1 MADEASTR
9 DEVVPPQTTDSS
21 APDVVVEPQVEVSEG
36 ANSSNGVQDGA
47 ASEDPV
53 ATSGTSATEEI
64 KDSDAEAKAEKM
76 IEQTIPDRSVQ
87 EEPSAPAAAPDS
99 NDAELKDSE
108 QSEDVA
114 PAADESAEP
123 ADAAASTP
131 ASASKSKGRRKSGVP
146 EHKKKLNKKQSKAK
160 LTHTDAKP
168 GDYFYVRLKGYPLWP
183 AIVCDED
190 MLPSTLIKSRPVTAM
205 RADGTYR
212 SDYEDGGSKAKDR
225 TFPVMYL
232 FTNEFGW
239 IPNYD
244 LVDLDLDTVGDV
256 PNNMR
261 KDLYAAHQ
269 LAAEKNDLDFFK
281 TVLTDFMEQKRADE
295 EAKEAAKAAKKAKKE
310 KKEKAPKVVP
320 ALDDNEDTEMMDIS
334 AIPDDDDSAEAPK
347 SNKKKRKNPPQNPE
361 EETQQ
366 PDSAPKKPRIK
377 LNNTP
382 KAANGTSTPKAAKEP
397 KEPKSAKDKSKP
409 KKAAVKS
416 KDAAPVAPPEP
427 ELTPEEKRLKKEK
440 EILFLRHKLQK
451 GLLTKDQ
458 EPKAEEMQQMSEYV
472 NKLEGYADLEVS
484 IIRVTKINKVLK
496 AILKLPVIPKED
508 VFQFK
513 SRSQSLLDKWNRLLA
528 SEQVAPPITEAPV
541 SGSRDESKEKDEPK
555 ADSVAANGVTGHDD
569 TKAEEKSPALETPLT
584 ALPKEEVPSND
595 DPTPTA
601 DESPKEAE
609 AAAPR
614 LNSLRLGVSIG
625 IQDRLTSRMCPLLG
639 LQSSSF

>member
-9 DEVVPPQTTDSS
+9 DEVVPPQSPGTS
-21 APDVVVEPQVEVSEG
+21 APDAVVEPQVDVSEG
-36 ANSSNGVQDGA
+36 ANGSNGAEDEAV
-47 ASEDPV
+47 SEDPV
-53 ATSGTSATEEI
+53 ATFGTSATEEV
-64 KDSDAEAKAEKM
+64 KSSNAEAKSEKM
-76 IEQTIPDRSVQ
+76 DEQTIPDRSVQ
-87 EEPSAPAAAPDS
+87 EAPSASTPADGD
-99 NDAELKDSE
+99 DAELKGEE
-108 QSEDVA
+108 QSDDGA
-114 PAADESAEP
+114 PAADESAELVD
-123 ADAAASTP
+123 ADASTP

-244 LVDLDLDTVGDV
+244 LLDLDLDTVGDV

-269 LAAEKNDLDFFK
+269 LAAEKNDLDYFK
-281 TVLTDFMEQKRADE
+281 TVLTEFMEQKRADE

-310 KKEKAPKVVP
+310 KKEKTPKKAAPKS
-320 ALDDNEDTEMMDIS
+320 DNNGDTEMMDVS
-334 AIPDDDDSAEAPK
+334 AIPDDEEVEVPK
-347 SNKKKRKNPPQNPE
+347 STQKKRKNPSQVPDDD
-361 EETQQ
+361 TQQ
-366 PDSAPKKPRIK
+366 PDTAPKKPRIK

-382 KAANGTSTPKAAKEP
+382 KAANGTSTPKPAKEA
-397 KEPKSAKDKSKP
+397 KEPKSAKDKSKT
-409 KKAAVKS
+409 KKAAAKT

-427 ELTPEEKRLKKEK
+427 ELTPEEKRVKKEK

-458 EPKAEEMQQMSEYV
+458 EPKADEMQQMSEYV

-484 IIRVTKINKVLK
+484 IIRRTKINKVLK
-496 AILKLPVIPKED
+496 AILKLPVIPKEEE
-508 VFQFK
+508 FQFK

-528 SEQVAPPITEAPV
+528 SEQVAPATTEAPAK
-541 SGSRDESKEKDEPK
+541 GTRDDSKEKDEPK
-555 ADSVAANGVTGHDD
+555 SDSVAANGITQTDESK
-569 TKAEEKSPALETPLT
+569 TEEKSPALDTPLT
-584 ALPKEEVPSND
+584 ALPKDEVVSND
-595 DPTPTA
+595 EPAPVTE
-601 DESPKEAE
+601 ESPEEAE
-609 AAAPR
+609 APAVESEA
-614 LNSLRLGVSIG
+614 
-625 IQDRLTSRMCPLLG
+625 
-639 LQSSSF
+639 

>member
-9 DEVVPPQTTDSS
+9 DEVVPPQSIESS
-21 APDVVVEPQVEVSEG
+21 ASDAAVEPPVEVSEG
-36 ANSSNGVQDGA
+36 ANSTNGVQDGA

-64 KDSDAEAKAEKM
+64 KDSEAEAKTEKM
-76 IEQTIPDRSVQ
+76 GEQAIPDRSVQ
-87 EEPSAPAAAPDS
+87 EQLSASTTAPEGD
-99 NDAELKDSE
+99 DAELKDDE
-108 QSEDVA
+108 QLEGVA
-114 PAADESAEP
+114 PANDESAEP
-123 ADAAASTP
+123 ADAAAGTP
-131 ASASKSKGRRKSGVP
+131 SSASKSKGRRKSGVP

-281 TVLTDFMEQKRADE
+281 TVLTDFMEQKRAEE

-310 KKEKAPKVVP
+310 KKEKTPKVVP
-320 ALDDNEDTEMMDIS
+320 ALDDNEDSEMMDVS
-334 AIPDDDDSAEAPK
+334 AIPDDDSAETPK

-361 EETQQ
+361 EAQQ

-397 KEPKSAKDKSKP
+397 KEPKSAKEKSKS
-409 KKAAVKS
+409 KKAAVKH

-427 ELTPEEKRLKKEK
+427 ELTPEEKRVKKEK

-458 EPKAEEMQQMSEYV
+458 EPKADEMQQMSEYV

-508 VFQFK
+508 EFQFK
-513 SRSQSLLDKWNRLLA
+513 LRSQTLLDKWNRLLA
-528 SEQVAPPITEAPV
+528 SEQVAPHITEAPAN
-541 SGSRDESKEKDEPK
+541 GSRDESKEKDEPK
-555 ADSVAANGVTGHDD
+555 ADSVAANGVAGHDE
-569 TKAEEKSPALETPLT
+569 TKAEEKSPAHETPLT
-584 ALPKEEVPSND
+584 APPKEEVPSND

-601 DESPKEAE
+601 EESPKEAE
-609 AAAPR
+609 PTAVESEA
-614 LNSLRLGVSIG
+614 
-625 IQDRLTSRMCPLLG
+625 
-639 LQSSSF
+639 

>member
-9 DEVVPPQTTDSS
+9 DEVVPPQSPGTS
-21 APDVVVEPQVEVSEG
+21 APDAVVEPQVDVSEG
-36 ANSSNGVQDGA
+36 ANGSNGVEDEA
-47 ASEDPV
+47 VSEDPV
-53 ATSGTSATEEI
+53 ATSGTSATEEV
-64 KDSDAEAKAEKM
+64 KSSNAEAKSEKM
-76 IEQTIPDRSVQ
+76 DEQTIPDRSVQ
-87 EEPSAPAAAPDS
+87 EAPSASTPADGD
-99 NDAELKDSE
+99 DAELKGEE
-108 QSEDVA
+108 QSEDGA
-114 PAADESAEP
+114 PAADESAEL
-123 ADAAASTP
+123 ADGAASTP
-131 ASASKSKGRRKSGVP
+131 ASASKTKGRRKSSVP

-244 LVDLDLDTVGDV
+244 LLDLDLDTVGDV

-269 LAAEKNDLDFFK
+269 LAAEKNDLDYFK
-281 TVLTDFMEQKRADE
+281 TVLTEFMEQKRADE

-310 KKEKAPKVVP
+310 KKEKTPKKAAPK
-320 ALDDNEDTEMMDIS
+320 LDNNEDTEMMDVS
-334 AIPDDDDSAEAPK
+334 AIPDDEEVEAPK
-347 SNKKKRKNPPQNPE
+347 STQKKRKNPSQVPE
-361 EETQQ
+361 DDIQQ
-366 PDSAPKKPRIK
+366 PDTAPKKPRIK

-382 KAANGTSTPKAAKEP
+382 KAANGTSTPKPAKEA
-397 KEPKSAKDKSKP
+397 KEPKSAKDKSKT
-409 KKAAVKS
+409 KKAAAKT

-427 ELTPEEKRLKKEK
+427 ELTPEEKRVKKEK

-458 EPKAEEMQQMSEYV
+458 EPKADEMQQMSEYV

-484 IIRVTKINKVLK
+484 IIRATKINKVLK

-508 VFQFK
+508 EFQFK

-528 SEQVAPPITEAPV
+528 SEQVAPATTEAPAN
-541 SGSRDESKEKDEPK
+541 GTRDDSKEKDEPK
-555 ADSVAANGVTGHDD
+555 SDSVAANGIAQTDESK
-569 TKAEEKSPALETPLT
+569 TEEKSPALDTPLT
-584 ALPKEEVPSND
+584 ALPKEEAASND
-595 DPTPTA
+595 DPAPVTE
-601 DESPKEAE
+601 ESPEEAE
-609 AAAPR
+609 APAVESEA
-614 LNSLRLGVSIG
+614 
-625 IQDRLTSRMCPLLG
+625 
-639 LQSSSF
+639 

>member
-9 DEVVPPQTTDSS
+9 DEVVPPQSADTS
-21 APDVVVEPQVEVSEG
+21 APDDAVVEPQVEVSEG
-36 ANSSNGVQDGA
+36 ANGSNGVQNGA
-47 ASEDPV
+47 VSEDPV
-53 ATSGTSATEEI
+53 ATSGTSATEQIE
-64 KDSDAEAKAEKM
+64 DSKAEAKAEKM
-76 IEQTIPDRSVQ
+76 DEKTIPDRSVQ
-87 EEPSAPAAAPDS
+87 EERPASSAPEGEAEIK
-99 NDAELKDSE
+99 DAELKDDE
-108 QSEDVA
+108 QSEGVA
-114 PAADESAEP
+114 PTADESAEL
-123 ADAAASTP
+123 ADAAAGTP

-183 AIVCDED
+183 AIVCDEA

-212 SDYEDGGSKAKDR
+212 SDYEDGGPKAKDR

-244 LVDLDLDTVGDV
+244 LLDLDLDTVGDV

-269 LAAEKNDLDFFK
+269 LAAEKNDLDYFK
-281 TVLTDFMEQKRADE
+281 TVLTEFMEQKRADE

-310 KKEKAPKVVP
+310 KKEKTPKVVP
-320 ALDDNEDTEMMDIS
+320 TLDDNEDTEMMDVS
-334 AIPDDDDSAEAPK
+334 AIPDDDDDEVEAPK
-347 SNKKKRKNPPQNPE
+347 SNQKKRKNPPQNPD
-361 EETQQ
+361 EET

-397 KEPKSAKDKSKP
+397 KEPKSAKEKSKP
-409 KKAAVKS
+409 KKAAS
-416 KDAAPVAPPEP
+416 KAKEAAPAVPPEP
-427 ELTPEEKRLKKEK
+427 ELTPEEKRVKKEK

-458 EPKAEEMQQMSEYV
+458 EPRPDEMQQMSEYV

-496 AILKLPVIPKED
+496 AILKLPAIPKED
-508 VFQFK
+508 EFQFK

-528 SEQVAPPITEAPV
+528 SEQVAPATAEGAAD
-541 SGSRDESKEKDEPK
+541 GSRDESKEKDEPK
-555 ADSVAANGVTGHDD
+555 ADSMAANGISQHDE
-569 TKAEEKSPALETPLT
+569 TKAEEKSPVIETPLT
-584 ALPKEEVPSND
+584 ALPKEDEASND
-595 DPTPTA
+595 EPVAAED
-601 DESPKEAE
+601 SPKEAE
-609 AAAPR
+609 ATAVESEA
-614 LNSLRLGVSIG
+614 
-625 IQDRLTSRMCPLLG
+625 
-639 LQSSSF
+639 

>member
-9 DEVVPPQTTDSS
+9 DEVVPPQSPGTS
-21 APDVVVEPQVEVSEG
+21 APDAVVEPQVDVSEG
-36 ANSSNGVQDGA
+36 ANGSNGAEDEAV
-47 ASEDPV
+47 SEDPV
-53 ATSGTSATEEI
+53 ATSGTSATEEV
-64 KDSDAEAKAEKM
+64 KSSNAEARSEKM
-76 IEQTIPDRSVQ
+76 DEQTIPDRSVQ
-87 EEPSAPAAAPDS
+87 EAPSASTPADGD
-99 NDAELKDSE
+99 DAELKGEE
-108 QSEDVA
+108 QSDDGA
-114 PAADESAEP
+114 QAADESAEL
-123 ADAAASTP
+123 ADGTASTP

-244 LVDLDLDTVGDV
+244 LLDLDLDTVGDV

-269 LAAEKNDLDFFK
+269 LAAEKNDLDYFK
-281 TVLTDFMEQKRADE
+281 TVLTEFMEQKRADE

-310 KKEKAPKVVP
+310 KKEKTPKKAAPK
-320 ALDDNEDTEMMDIS
+320 LDNNEDTEMMDVS
-334 AIPDDDDSAEAPK
+334 AIPDDEEVEAPK
-347 SNKKKRKNPPQNPE
+347 STQKKRKNPSQVPE
-361 EETQQ
+361 DDIQQ
-366 PDSAPKKPRIK
+366 PDTAPKKPRIK

-382 KAANGTSTPKAAKEP
+382 KAANGTSTPKPAKEA
-397 KEPKSAKDKSKP
+397 KEPKSAKDKSKT
-409 KKAAVKS
+409 KKAAAKT

-427 ELTPEEKRLKKEK
+427 ELTPEEKRVKKEK

-458 EPKAEEMQQMSEYV
+458 EPKADEMQQMSEYV

-484 IIRVTKINKVLK
+484 IIRATKINKVLK

-508 VFQFK
+508 EFQFK

-528 SEQVAPPITEAPV
+528 SEQVAPATTEAPAN
-541 SGSRDESKEKDEPK
+541 GTRDDSKEKDEPK
-555 ADSVAANGVTGHDD
+555 SDSVAANGIAQTDESK
-569 TKAEEKSPALETPLT
+569 TEEKSPALDTPLT
-584 ALPKEEVPSND
+584 ALPKEEAAGNE
-595 DPTPTA
+595 DPAPVTE
-601 DESPKEAE
+601 ESPEEAE
-609 AAAPR
+609 APAVESEA
-614 LNSLRLGVSIG
+614 
-625 IQDRLTSRMCPLLG
+625 
-639 LQSSSF
+639 

>member
-9 DEVVPPQTTDSS
+9 DEVVPPQSPGTS
-21 APDVVVEPQVEVSEG
+21 APDVVVEPQVDVSEG
-36 ANSSNGVQDGA
+36 ANGSNGVEDEA
-47 ASEDPV
+47 VSEDPV
-53 ATSGTSATEEI
+53 ATSV
-64 KDSDAEAKAEKM
+64 KDSNAEAKSEKM
-76 IEQTIPDRSVQ
+76 DEQTIPDRSVQ
-87 EEPSAPAAAPDS
+87 EAPPASTPADGD
-99 NDAELKDSE
+99 DAELKGEE
-108 QSEDVA
+108 QSEDGA
-114 PAADESAEP
+114 PVADESAEL
-123 ADAAASTP
+123 ADATASTP
-131 ASASKSKGRRKSGVP
+131 ASASKLKGRRKSNVP

-244 LVDLDLDTVGDV
+244 LLDLDLDTVGDV
-256 PNNMR
+256 PSNMR

-269 LAAEKNDLDFFK
+269 LAAEKNDLDYFK

-310 KKEKAPKVVP
+310 KKEKTPKKAAPKS
-320 ALDDNEDTEMMDIS
+320 DDNEDTEMMDVS
-334 AIPDDDDSAEAPK
+334 AIPDDEEVEAPK
-347 SNKKKRKNPPQNPE
+347 STQKKRKNPSQVPE
-361 EETQQ
+361 DDTQQ
-366 PDSAPKKPRIK
+366 PDTAPKKPRIK

-382 KAANGTSTPKAAKEP
+382 KAANGTSTPKPAKEA
-397 KEPKSAKDKSKP
+397 KEPKSAKDKSKT
-409 KKAAVKS
+409 KKAAAKS
-416 KDAAPVAPPEP
+416 KDTAPVAPPEP
-427 ELTPEEKRLKKEK
+427 ELTPEEKRK

-458 EPKAEEMQQMSEYV
+458 EPKADEMQQMSEYV

-508 VFQFK
+508 EFQFK

-528 SEQVAPPITEAPV
+528 SEQVAPAITEAPV
-541 SGSRDESKEKDEPK
+541 NGTSEDSKEKDEPK
-555 ADSVAANGVTGHDD
+555 SDSVAANGVAEADESKT
-569 TKAEEKSPALETPLT
+569 EEKSPVIDTPLT
-584 ALPKEEVPSND
+584 ALPKEEVASND
-595 DPTPTA
+595 DPAPA
-601 DESPKEAE
+601 AEESPKEAE
-609 AAAPR
+609 APAVESEA
-614 LNSLRLGVSIG
+614 
-625 IQDRLTSRMCPLLG
+625 
-639 LQSSSF
+639 

>member
-9 DEVVPPQTTDSS
+9 DEVAPPQSADTS
-21 APDVVVEPQVEVSEG
+21 APDAVVEPQVEVSEG

-47 ASEDPV
+47 VSEDPV
-53 ATSGTSATEEI
+53 ATSGTSATEETLLCLV
-64 KDSDAEAKAEKM
+64 KDSDAEAKTEKM
-76 IEQTIPDRSVQ
+76 DKQTIPDRSVQ
-87 EEPSAPAAAPDS
+87 GEPSGSTAPEGE
-99 NDAELKDSE
+99 DAELKDDE
-108 QSEDVA
+108 QSDDAA
-114 PAADESAEP
+114 PAADESAEV
-123 ADAAASTP
+123 ADVSASTP

-244 LVDLDLDTVGDV
+244 LLDLDLDTVGDV
-256 PNNMR
+256 PMNMR
-261 KDLYAAHQ
+261 KDLYQAHQ
-269 LAAEKNDLDFFK
+269 LAAEKNDLDYFK
-281 TVLTDFMEQKRADE
+281 AVLTDFMEQKRADE

-310 KKEKAPKVVP
+310 KKEKTPKVVP
-320 ALDDNEDTEMMDIS
+320 TLDNNDDTEMMDVS
-334 AIPDDDDSAEAPK
+334 AIPDDDAAEAPK
-347 SNKKKRKNPPQNPE
+347 SNQKKRKNPPHNPE

-397 KEPKSAKDKSKP
+397 KEPKSAKEKSKT
-409 KKAAVKS
+409 KKAAAKP
-416 KDAAPVAPPEP
+416 KDTAPVAPPEP
-427 ELTPEEKRLKKEK
+427 ELTPEEKRVKKEK

-458 EPKAEEMQQMSEYV
+458 EPKADEMQQMSEYV

-508 VFQFK
+508 EFQFK
-513 SRSQSLLDKWNRLLA
+513 LRSQTLLDKWNRLLA
-528 SEQVAPPITEAPV
+528 SEQVAPASTEAPAND
-541 SGSRDESKEKDEPK
+541 SRDESKEKDEPK
-555 ADSVAANGVTGHDD
+555 TDSVAANGTAEHNE

-584 ALPKEEVPSND
+584 TLPKEDVASND
-595 DPTPTA
+595 DPAPA
-601 DESPKEAE
+601 AEESSKEEE
-609 AAAPR
+609 AIAVKSDA
-614 LNSLRLGVSIG
+614 
-625 IQDRLTSRMCPLLG
+625 
-639 LQSSSF
+639 

>member
-9 DEVVPPQTTDSS
+9 DEVVPPQSPGTS
-21 APDVVVEPQVEVSEG
+21 APDAVVEPQVDVSEG
-36 ANSSNGVQDGA
+36 ANGSNGVEDEA
-47 ASEDPV
+47 VSEDPV
-53 ATSGTSATEEI
+53 ATSGTSATEEV
-64 KDSDAEAKAEKM
+64 KSSNAEAKSEKM
-76 IEQTIPDRSVQ
+76 DEQTIPDRSVQ
-87 EEPSAPAAAPDS
+87 EAPSASTPADGD
-99 NDAELKDSE
+99 DAELKGEE
-108 QSEDVA
+108 QSEDGA
-114 PAADESAEP
+114 PAADESAEL

-244 LVDLDLDTVGDV
+244 LLDLDLDTVGDV

-269 LAAEKNDLDFFK
+269 LAAEKNDLDYFK
-281 TVLTDFMEQKRADE
+281 TVLTEFMEQKRADE

-310 KKEKAPKVVP
+310 KKEKTPKKAAPK
-320 ALDDNEDTEMMDIS
+320 LDNNEDTEMMDVS
-334 AIPDDDDSAEAPK
+334 AIPDDEEVEAPK
-347 SNKKKRKNPPQNPE
+347 STQKKRKNPSQVPE
-361 EETQQ
+361 DDTQQ
-366 PDSAPKKPRIK
+366 PDTAPKKPRIK

-382 KAANGTSTPKAAKEP
+382 KAANGTSTPKPAKEA
-397 KEPKSAKDKSKP
+397 KEPKSAKDKSKT
-409 KKAAVKS
+409 KKAAAKT

-427 ELTPEEKRLKKEK
+427 ELTPEEKRVKKEK

-458 EPKAEEMQQMSEYV
+458 EPKADEMQQMSEYV

-484 IIRVTKINKVLK
+484 IIRATKINKVLK

-508 VFQFK
+508 EFQFK

-528 SEQVAPPITEAPV
+528 SEQVAPATTEA
-541 SGSRDESKEKDEPK
+541 SANGTRDDSKEKDEPK
-555 ADSVAANGVTGHDD
+555 SDSVAANGIAQTDESK
-569 TKAEEKSPALETPLT
+569 TEEKSPALDTPLT
-584 ALPKEEVPSND
+584 ALPKEEAASND
-595 DPTPTA
+595 DPAPVTE
-601 DESPKEAE
+601 ESPEEAE
-609 AAAPR
+609 APAVESEA
-614 LNSLRLGVSIG
+614 
-625 IQDRLTSRMCPLLG
+625 
-639 LQSSSF
+639 

>member
-9 DEVVPPQTTDSS
+9 DEVVPPQSPGTS
-21 APDVVVEPQVEVSEG
+21 APDAVVEPQVDVSEG
-36 ANSSNGVQDGA
+36 ANGSNGAEDEAV
-47 ASEDPV
+47 SEDPV
-53 ATSGTSATEEI
+53 ATSGTSATEEV
-64 KDSDAEAKAEKM
+64 KSSNAEAKSEKM
-76 IEQTIPDRSVQ
+76 DEQTIPDRSVQ
-87 EEPSAPAAAPDS
+87 EAPSASTPADGD
-99 NDAELKDSE
+99 DAELKGEE
-108 QSEDVA
+108 QSDDGA
-114 PAADESAEP
+114 QAADESAEL
-123 ADAAASTP
+123 ADGTASTP

-244 LVDLDLDTVGDV
+244 LLDLDLDTVGDV

-269 LAAEKNDLDFFK
+269 LAAEKNDLDYFK
-281 TVLTDFMEQKRADE
+281 TVLTEFMEQKRADE

-310 KKEKAPKVVP
+310 KKEKTPKKAAPK
-320 ALDDNEDTEMMDIS
+320 LDNNEDTEMMDVS
-334 AIPDDDDSAEAPK
+334 AIPDDEEVEAPK
-347 SNKKKRKNPPQNPE
+347 STQKKRKNPSQVPE
-361 EETQQ
+361 DDIQQ
-366 PDSAPKKPRIK
+366 PDTAPKKPRIK

-382 KAANGTSTPKAAKEP
+382 KAANGTSTPKPAKEA
-397 KEPKSAKDKSKP
+397 KEPKSAKDKSKT
-409 KKAAVKS
+409 KKAAAKT
-416 KDAAPVAPPEP
+416 KNAAPVAPPEP
-427 ELTPEEKRLKKEK
+427 ELTPEEKRVKKEK

-458 EPKAEEMQQMSEYV
+458 EPKADEMQQMSEYV

-484 IIRVTKINKVLK
+484 IIRATKINKVLK

-508 VFQFK
+508 EFQFK

-528 SEQVAPPITEAPV
+528 SEQVAPATTEAPAN
-541 SGSRDESKEKDEPK
+541 GTRDDSKEKDEPK
-555 ADSVAANGVTGHDD
+555 SDSVAANGIAQTDESK
-569 TKAEEKSPALETPLT
+569 TEEKSPALDTPLT
-584 ALPKEEVPSND
+584 ALPKEEAASNE
-595 DPTPTA
+595 DPAPVTE
-601 DESPKEAE
+601 ESPEEAE
-609 AAAPR
+609 APAVESEA
-614 LNSLRLGVSIG
+614 
-625 IQDRLTSRMCPLLG
+625 
-639 LQSSSF
+639 